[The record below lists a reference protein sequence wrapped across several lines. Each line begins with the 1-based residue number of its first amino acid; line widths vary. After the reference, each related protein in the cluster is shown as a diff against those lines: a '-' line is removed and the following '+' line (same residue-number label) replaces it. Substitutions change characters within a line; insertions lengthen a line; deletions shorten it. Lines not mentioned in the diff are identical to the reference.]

1 MLSFEHK
8 YVNESTIMTIITN
21 LPNKNSC
28 GFDGLSTTILKSI
41 KGIII
46 KPLTLIINQI
56 FDTGVFPANLKIA
69 KIIPIF
75 KKDDNNY
82 RPISLLPIISKVVE
96 KVISDQLNELFVKHK
111 LLFDHQYGFRS
122 GHSTEHAALE
132 LTDRIIT
139 NIDNKKSP
147 LNIFLDLSKAF
158 DTLDHKILLDKLH
171 HCGIR
176 ETPLKLLK
184 SYLSNRQQFVEV
196 KETRSE
202 TLPMV
207 TGIPQC
213 SILGPLL
220 FLIYINDFLL
230 SSKRF
235 HFIMYADDTTLS
247 STIDSFNEDSNKNIT
262 SEINNELYKINEW
275 LKINKLSLNK
285 SKTKYM
291 ISKKRQA
298 NIVKPILQIDGINIE
313 SVDHFNFLG
322 LTVDSRMT

>member
-1 MLSFEHK
+1 M
-8 YVNESTIMTIITN
+8 
-21 LPNKNSC
+21 
-28 GFDGLSTTILKSI
+28 
-41 KGIII
+41 
-46 KPLTLIINQI
+46 
-56 FDTGVFPANLKIA
+56 
-69 KIIPIF
+69 
-75 KKDDNNY
+75 
-82 RPISLLPIISKVVE
+82 
-96 KVISDQLNELFVKHK
+96 
-111 LLFDHQYGFRS
+111 FDHQYGFRS

-158 DTLDHKILLDKLH
+158 DTLDHNILLDKLH
-171 HCGIR
+171 HYGIR
-176 ETPLKLLK
+176 ETPLKLFK
-184 SYLSNRQQFVEV
+184 KNYLSNRQKFVEV

-207 TGIPQC
+207 TGVPQG

-220 FLIYINDFLL
+220 FLIYINDFPL

-247 STIDSFNEDSNKNIT
+247 STIYSFNEDSNKNIT
-262 SEINNELYKINEW
+262 SEINNELSKINEW

-291 ISKKRQA
+291 ISKKQQT
-298 NIVKPILQIDGINIE
+298 N
-313 SVDHFNFLG
+313 
-322 LTVDSRMT
+322 M